1 MSTRNDYNVCFRKKN
16 SPMASGDDLLPAIC
30 AHGEVVAVSARMD
43 APVCL
48 ARNAALHA
56 HTLPN
61 HERT

>member
-1 MSTRNDYNVCFRKKN
+1 VI
-16 SPMASGDDLLPAIC
+16 GG
-30 AHGEVVAVSARMD
+30 HGEVEFASTRMD

-48 ARNAALHA
+48 ARNAASHA